1 MRMRT
6 ARFLVILVGLA
17 LPYAARLPRGAQWLA
32 QYTDTAIGGWLFL
45 GAFNAIAWGALL
57 GISFL
62 YRRPISLLVPCAFG
76 FGALAWAHA
85 TLDLRA
91 DAQSAL
97 ALIFIPIY
105 ALLPIAVGGALG
117 YVLDRRL
124 RRTTAI

>member
-1 MRMRT
+1 M
-6 ARFLVILVGLA
+6 
-17 LPYAARLPRGAQWLA
+17 
-32 QYTDTAIGGWLFL
+32 
-45 GAFNAIAWGALL
+45 GAFNAVAWGALL

-62 YRRPISLLVPCAFG
+62 YRRAISLLVPCAFG

-124 RRTTAI
+124 RRTAAR

>member
-1 MRMRT
+1 MTMRS
-6 ARFLVILVGLA
+6 ARFVIVLVGVL

-32 QYTDTAIGGWLFL
+32 QYTDTAIGGWLFF

-117 YVLDRRL
+117 YLLDRRL
-124 RRTTAI
+124 RRTAAR

>member
-1 MRMRT
+1 MTMRNS
-6 ARFLVILVGLA
+6 RFILVLVGVL
-17 LPYAARLPRGAQWLA
+17 LPYAARLPRGVEWLA
-32 QYTDTAIGGWLFL
+32 QYTGTAIGGWLFFA
-45 GAFNAIAWGALL
+45 AFNAIAWGALL

-62 YRRPISLLVPCAFG
+62 YRRPVSLLIPCALG

-117 YVLDRRL
+117 YLLDRRL
-124 RRTTAI
+124 RRTAAH

>member
-1 MRMRT
+1 MT
-6 ARFLVILVGLA
+6 LASARFLLVLTGVV
-17 LPYAARLPRGAQWLA
+17 LPYAARLPFGLEWLQ
-32 QYTDTAIGGWLFL
+32 QYTDTGAGGWLL
-45 GAFNAIAWGALL
+45 LVGFNAIALGALL

-62 YRRPISLLVPCAFG
+62 YRRPIALLVPCLIG

-105 ALLPIAVGGALG
+105 ALLPTAVGGALG
-117 YVLDRRL
+117 YLLDQRR
-124 RRTTAI
+124 RRSATH